1 MKRLLLYILLPVL
14 AAGIFFGC
22 ENLEDTYSDYTGDG
36 PIRYLAKCV
45 NLEANAKWESV
56 ELSWENNQDL
66 ERDSI
71 YIVWQDDSSTR
82 DTLVDKNSTSCVIEN
97 LENFDYFFSVSSVS
111 FDEENNMDGQ
121 SLETTIYARPFSLE
135 HESLSTFTQVVIKQ
149 FKVGDDNLFLFFDN
163 WKDNLLTAEIGY
175 YKIGETDETRLQLEK
190 VNLGTETAPDFW
202 PNGQKELLLEN
213 VDFAKDIIIY
223 RTGSVDQIEDPDFQ
237 VVFPDIKLNLN
248 VLVFNSDFAAQVQDY
263 LNVSQLTAS
272 TIADVEV
279 LEFDQN
285 IASMED
291 ILYFPNLK
299 EVYFGKN
306 RYMTSTY
313 AYYASEQSVLSEK
326 ERSLAAL
333 NIAHDKLQLD
343 VHQYNS
349 HYFASYEA
357 PVWFIKEGNP
367 VIPEVNLLENT
378 ASWSYTVTPADEA
391 GYDSQLANLFDNQAN
406 TDWTPLRISSIRV
419 HAIEIDMKEDVDIRG
434 FKIVQSSSLGYYS
447 MLIPNM
453 IEIEIASDGGEWRR
467 ATYQEEVPIGDSQG
481 ETTIVYLDKD
491 KQTQKARRIRFYV
504 TDKDYYSSSYGTAL
518 ADFMVI
524 Q

>member
-14 AAGIFFGC
+14 AAGIFTGC
-22 ENLEDTYSDYTGDG
+22 ENLEDTYSDYSGDG

-45 NLEANAKWESV
+45 NLQANAKWESV
-56 ELSWENNQDL
+56 ELTWENNNDL
-66 ERDSI
+66 NRDSI
-71 YIVWQDDSSTR
+71 YIEWQDDSSTR
-82 DTLVDKNSTSCVIEN
+82 DTLIDKNSTSCIIN
-97 LENFDYFFSVSSVS
+97 DLGNFDYFFSVSSVS
-111 FDEENNMDGQ
+111 FDDENNIDGK
-121 SLETTIYARPFSLE
+121 SLETTIYSRPFSLE
-135 HESLSTFTQVVIKQ
+135 HESLSTFTHVVIKQ
-149 FKVGDDNLFLFFDN
+149 FKVGDNNLFLFFDN
-163 WKDNLLTAEIGY
+163 WKNNLLTAEIGY
-175 YKIGETDETRLQLEK
+175 YKSGETDETRIQLEK
-190 VNLGTETAPDFW
+190 VNLGTESNPDFW
-202 PNGQKELLLEN
+202 PNGQKEMLLEN
-213 VDFAKDIIIY
+213 VDLTKDIMIY
-223 RTGSVDQIEDPDFQ
+223 RTGSVDAIDDPEFK

-248 VLVFNSDFAAQVQDY
+248 VMVFNSDFATQVQDY
-263 LNVSQLTAS
+263 LNVSQLTPS
-272 TIADVEV
+272 IVESVEV

-299 EVYFGKN
+299 EIYFGKN

-313 AYYASEQSVLSEK
+313 AYYFSEQSVLSEK

-333 NIAHDKLQLD
+333 NIAHDYLQVD

-357 PVWFIKEGNP
+357 PMWFMQEGNP
-367 VIPEVNLLENT
+367 VVPELNLLENT
-378 ASWSYTVTPADEA
+378 ASWSYTVTPSDEA
-391 GYDSQLANLFDNQAN
+391 GYDSQLGNLFDNQSY

-434 FKIVQSSSLGYYS
+434 FKIVQSSSLGYYN

-453 IEIEIASDGGEWRR
+453 IEIEIASDGGEWHQ
-467 ATYQEEVPIGDSQG
+467 ATYQEEVPLGDSDG
-481 ETTIVYLDKD
+481 EITLVYLNNQ
-491 KQTQKARRIRFYV
+491 KQTEKARRIRFYI